1 MTIVLAICLDET
13 TYEEAPIERI
23 TIFPHEKEIFLTSL
37 YQKVWARTQTSDLR
51 HQSHAL
57 P

>member
-13 TYEEAPIERI
+13 TYEEAPIELI
-23 TIFPHEKEIFLTSL
+23 TIFSHEKEIFLTSL
-37 YQKVWARTQTSDLR
+37 YQKVLARTQTSDLR
-51 HQSHAL
+51 HAL